1 MPKSTVKRSRL
12 FREVSMLPDKYVKN
26 NYLKNL
32 RAATND
38 FLDSNPDLTKSYLHL
53 LLFVYDLEFFTIS
66 WVAENYGMNK
76 KNLADRMIY
85 PLMSSGYLY
94 KHFDKLTP
102 SQTLEDHLFRDE
114 TKYNYRVRYA
124 MSQKGRLAVQR
135 FYASLKSPDSSI

>member
-1 MPKSTVKRSRL
+1 
-12 FREVSMLPDKYVKN
+12 MLPDKYVKS

-32 RAATND
+32 RSATNE
-38 FLDSNPDLTKSYLHL
+38 FLDSNPDLTKSYLYL
-53 LLFVYDLEFFTIS
+53 LLFLYDLEFFTIS

-76 KNLADRMIY
+76 KNLSDRMIY
-85 PLMSSGYLY
+85 PLLSSGYLY

-135 FYASLKSPDSSI
+135 FYASLNSPDSSI

>member
-1 MPKSTVKRSRL
+1 MPKSTVKKSRM
-12 FREVSMLPDKYVKN
+12 FREASKLPDKYVKH

-38 FLDSNPDLTKSYLHL
+38 FLEGHPDLTKSYLHL
-53 LLFVYDLEFFTIS
+53 LLFLYDMEFFTIS

-85 PLMSSGYLY
+85 PLSASGYLY

-114 TKYNYRVRYA
+114 TKYNYRVRYGL
-124 MSQKGRLAVQR
+124 SQKGRLAVQR
-135 FYASLKSPDSSI
+135 FYNSL

>member
-1 MPKSTVKRSRL
+1 MPKSTVKKSRM
-12 FREVSMLPDKYVKN
+12 FREASKLPDKYVKH

-38 FLDSNPDLTKSYLHL
+38 FLEGHPDLTKSYLQL
-53 LLFVYDLEFFTIS
+53 LLFLYDMEFFTIS

-85 PLMSSGYLY
+85 PLSASGYLY

-114 TKYNYRVRYA
+114 TKYNYRVRYGL
-124 MSQKGRLAVQR
+124 SQKGRLAVQR
-135 FYASLKSPDSSI
+135 FYNSL

>member
-1 MPKSTVKRSRL
+1 MPRSTVKKTRL
-12 FREVSMLPDKYVKN
+12 FREVSKLPDKYVKN

-32 RAATND
+32 RGATDD

-53 LLFVYDLEFFTIS
+53 MLFVYDLEFFTIS

-85 PLMSSGYLY
+85 PLSLNGYMY

-114 TKYNYRVRYA
+114 TKFNYRVRYA
-124 MSQKGRLAVQR
+124 LSQKGRLAVQR
-135 FYASLKSPDSSI
+135 FYNSL